1 MTIQSGPKTAA
12 KISNT
17 FRDHLPT
24 DISDNVN
31 PLSAAASLFTCV
43 CHLRFSAKYIFLLKM
58 FPSLSLYGQILKL
71 ILGMDAMIYI
81 YSTQYNPMLLMCF

>member
-24 DISDNVN
+24 DVSDNVK
-31 PLSAAASLFTCV
+31 PSQCCSFTLHLCLSSAV
-43 CHLRFSAKYIFLLKM
+43 FSKIHFSFENVSFFESVWPNLKTNIGDGCNDLYI
-58 FPSLSLYGQILKL
+58 Q
-71 ILGMDAMIYI
+71 
-81 YSTQYNPMLLMCF
+81 YSV